1 MEKSWLTISRNL
13 EAYTDGINLF
23 LDQAVANGVGPD
35 KFRCPYKRC
44 CNRYTFVRKTI
55 VEHLVLY
62 DMDKDYKNA
71 SWRHHGE
78 SFMGE
83 QNIGIGEEGVGPSI
97 ETGDQ
102 LTGIHDVLNDVFVQP
117 LTEEGIGPST
127 EPLSKEGRPKE
138 VETFFKLLE
147 EADQDLWPGC
157 KEFKKLEAVVRLYQI
172 KCLARMPD
180 GIFTTL
186 LELIKKMLPDGDCLP
201 ESCYKAKKLIND
213 LGLTY
218 VKIDACPNNCMIYW
232 KETAELTACSVCG
245 ESRYKNVNEVD
256 GSRKKIAAK
265 FGSEIRNVRLGL
277 ASDGFNPFGK
287 MRQDHST
294 WPVVLSVYNLPPWMC
309 MKQPN
314 LLLSLLI
321 PGPRSLGK
329 EIDVY
334 MRLLIDEL
342 NELWEVGTP
351 TYDAYSN
358 QNFTMKAAVLW
369 TISDFPA
376 YGMLSGWSTHG
387 YKACPHCM
395 HDKESIYLPAS
406 RKICYLGHRR
416 FIPADHRFRRKTT
429 IFNGRREHRS
439 APRQW
444 TGLQCLEELCTLRFT
459 FGKPK
464 KHTSVGQR
472 RKRTESSTSSK
483 SQWKKKSIFYEL
495 PYWRHMLI
503 RHNLDVMHIEK
514 NICDNIVGTLL
525 DMDKKSKDG
534 LAARADL
541 EILNIRHGQHPRRE
555 GNRTF
560 RPPTLFTLKRE
571 EKTAFCE
578 VLSTIRV
585 PDGYSSNLSQC
596 VHVNER
602 KIHGLKSHD
611 CHVLMQQLLPLAI
624 RAVLPKSVTMIL
636 LELSAIFRQLCSK
649 KESEEGFKQLNSRI
663 ALTLCQLEK
672 IFPPAFFTVMMH
684 LPVHLAD
691 ETAIA
696 GPVPYRWMYPIERY
710 LQTLKR
716 YVRNM
721 GHPEGSIAEAYLVD
735 ECLSFCS
742 LYLRDVESR
751 RTRRGRNEDGI
762 GRGVSG
768 GLSIFHSK
776 GCYMGSGE
784 NVELELN
791 VLDQCH
797 RYILNNC
804 DEVSPFRRQHEEF
817 LKNQHRRARLTM
829 RQIKELSKK
838 EFPEWFRQHINSRCH
853 ANDNLMSEDLCWL
866 ANYPSRVVT
875 KYKSHIIHGFRFRTK
890 SVDDKHK
897 NQNCGVF
904 VPANV
909 PGAIGQVNCYGRV
922 IDMFEVR
929 YCGPT
934 EAGDRGRAVM
944 LFKCEWVNSES
955 PRGMKTDQYG
965 FTLVNFNRLGFKE
978 DPFILASQ
986 ALQAF
991 YVEDTIEKDWH
1002 VVVRT
1007 QPRDLFDVLEDND
1020 ALDDYAIPDLD
1031 DRLLDNENLQ
1041 TRVGVEETHFH
1052 EVLPLPT
1059 QFPDF
1064 VNAADDLTEDEM
1076 E

>member
-1 MEKSWLTISRNL
+1 
-13 EAYTDGINLF
+13 
-23 LDQAVANGVGPD
+23 
-35 KFRCPYKRC
+35 
-44 CNRYTFVRKTI
+44 
-55 VEHLVLY
+55 
-62 DMDKDYKNA
+62 
-71 SWRHHGE
+71 
-78 SFMGE
+78 
-83 QNIGIGEEGVGPSI
+83 
-97 ETGDQ
+97 
-102 LTGIHDVLNDVFVQP
+102 
-117 LTEEGIGPST
+117 
-127 EPLSKEGRPKE
+127 
-138 VETFFKLLE
+138 
-147 EADQDLWPGC
+147 
-157 KEFKKLEAVVRLYQI
+157 
-172 KCLARMPD
+172 MPD
-180 GIFTTL
+180 DIFTTL
-186 LELIKKMLPDGDCLP
+186 LELIKRMLPEGDCLP
-201 ESCYKAKKLIND
+201 ESYTSD
-213 LGLTY
+213 LT
-218 VKIDACPNNCMIYW
+218 V
-232 KETAELTACSVCG
+232 CSVCG
-245 ESRYKNVNEVD
+245 ESRYKVTNAAD
-256 GSRKKIAAK
+256 RSRKKIAAK
-265 FGSEIRNVRLGL
+265 VMWYFPLKSRLQRFFMSKHTAEHMRWHAIECPKDEFMRHPSDSPAWKHLDNLYPDFASEIRNVRLGL

-287 MRQDHST
+287 MRNDHST

-321 PGPRSLGK
+321 PGPRSPGK

-334 MRLLIDEL
+334 MRPLIDEL

-358 QNFTMKAAVLW
+358 QSFMMKAAVLW

-406 RKICYLGHRR
+406 RKICYMGHQR
-416 FIPADHRFRRKTT
+416 FLEDNHRFRRQTT
-429 IFNGRREHRS
+429 AFNGRREHRS

-464 KHTSVGQR
+464 KNASVGQR
-472 RKRTESSTSSK
+472 RKRTSSSTIGNSH
-483 SQWKKKSIFYEL
+483 L
-495 PYWRHMLI
+495 
-503 RHNLDVMHIEK
+503 
-514 NICDNIVGTLL
+514 VGTLL
-525 DMDKKSKDG
+525 GIEKCKDG

-541 EILNIRHGQHPRRE
+541 EVLNIRRSQHPRRE

-560 RPPTLFTLKRE
+560 LPPALFTLKRE
-571 EKTAFCE
+571 EKTAFCN

-585 PDGYSSNLSQC
+585 PDGYSSNLSPC

-624 RAVLPKSVTMIL
+624 RPVLPKAVTMVL

-649 KESEEGFKQLNSRI
+649 KESEEGFKELSSRI

-672 IFPPAFFTVMMH
+672 IFPPAFFDIMVH

-691 ETAIA
+691 EAALA
-696 GPVPYRWMYPIERY
+696 GHVPYRWMYPIERY

-716 YVRNM
+716 NVRNK
-721 GHPEGSIAEAYLVD
+721 GRPEGFMAEANLVD

-742 LYLRDVESR
+742 MYLTGVESR
-751 RTRRGRNEDGI
+751 RNRRGRNEDGI

-768 GLSIFHSK
+768 RLSIFDSK

-784 NVELELN
+784 HVELDLN
-791 VLDQCH
+791 TLDQCH

-804 DEVSPFRRQHEEF
+804 DEVNPFRSQHEEF
-817 LKNQHRRARLTM
+817 LKTKHRRERLTM

-838 EFPEWFRQHINSRCH
+838 EFPEWFKQHMNSSYH
-853 ANDNLMSEDLCWL
+853 ANDTLISEDLHWL
-866 ANYPSRVVT
+866 ANYPSRVVSR
-875 KYKSHIIHGFRFRTK
+875 YKSHIVHGFRFRIK

-922 IDMFEVR
+922 VDMFEVK

-934 EAGDRGRAVM
+934 EAEDRGRAVM

-965 FTLVNFNRLGFKE
+965 FTMVNFNQLGFKE
-978 DPFILASQ
+978 DHFILASQ

-1007 QPRDLFDVLEDND
+1007 QPRDLFDVLEDSD
-1020 ALDDYAIPDLD
+1020 AIDDYAIPNLD
-1031 DRLLDNENLQ
+1031 DRILDNENFH
-1041 TRVGVEETHFH
+1041 TRVGVEETPFL
-1052 EVLPLPT
+1052 ESLALPT
-1059 QFPDF
+1059 EF
-1064 VNAADDLTEDEM
+1064 VNHANVDDELTDDEG

>member
-1 MEKSWLTISRNL
+1 M
-13 EAYTDGINLF
+13 
-23 LDQAVANGVGPD
+23 
-35 KFRCPYKRC
+35 
-44 CNRYTFVRKTI
+44 
-55 VEHLVLY
+55 
-62 DMDKDYKNA
+62 
-71 SWRHHGE
+71 
-78 SFMGE
+78 
-83 QNIGIGEEGVGPSI
+83 GIGEECVGPST
-97 ETGDQ
+97 ETGDH
-102 LTGIHDVLNDVFVQP
+102 LIGIHDVLNDVFVQP
-117 LTEEGIGPST
+117 LTEEGVGPST
-127 EPLSKEGRPKE
+127 EPLSGEGRPEE

-157 KEFKKLEAVVRLYQI
+157 KELKKLEAVARLYQI
-172 KCLARMPD
+172 KCLERMSD
-180 GIFTTL
+180 EIFTTL

-232 KETAELTACSVCG
+232 KDTAELTWLYMSKHTAEHMRWHVTECP
-245 ESRYKNVNEVD
+245 KD
-256 GSRKKIAAK
+256 GFMRHPSDSPAWKHLD
-265 FGSEIRNVRLGL
+265 NLYPD
-277 ASDGFNPFGK
+277 DGFNPFGK
-287 MRQDHST
+287 MRQDYST
-294 WPVVLSVYNLPPWMC
+294 WPVVLSIYNLPPWMC

-321 PGPRSLGK
+321 PGPRSSGK

-334 MRLLIDEL
+334 MRPLIDEL
-342 NELWEVGTP
+342 NELWEVGTH
-351 TYDAYSN
+351 TYDVYSN
-358 QNFTMKAAVLW
+358 QTFKMKAAVLW

-406 RKICYLGHRR
+406 RKISYLGHRR
-416 FIPADHRFRRKTT
+416 FLPIDHRFRRQTT
-429 IFNGRREHRS
+429 SFNGQREHCS

-444 TGLQCLEELCTLRFT
+444 TGLQCLEELSTLRST

-464 KHTSVGQR
+464 KDASVGQR

-483 SQWKKKSIFYEL
+483 SQWKKKSFFYEL
-495 PYWRHMLI
+495 PYWRHLLI

-514 NICDNIVGTLL
+514 NICDNVVGTLL
-525 DMDKKSKDG
+525 DIDKKSNDG

-541 EILNIRHGQHPRRE
+541 EILNIRPRQHPRRE

-560 RPPTLFTLKRE
+560 RPPALFTLKRE

-578 VLSTIRV
+578 VLSTIWV
-585 PDGYSSNLSQC
+585 PDGYSSNVSRC

-672 IFPPAFFTVMMH
+672 IFSPAFFDVMMH
-684 LPVHLAD
+684 LSVHLAD
-691 ETAIA
+691 EAAIA
-696 GPVPYRWMYPIERY
+696 GLVPYRWIYPIERF

-716 YVRNM
+716 YVRNK

-742 LYLRDVESR
+742 MYLRDVESR

-762 GRGVSG
+762 GSGVFG
-768 GLSIFHSK
+768 GLSIFDSK

-804 DEVSPFRRQHEEF
+804 DEVNPFRRQHEEF
-817 LKNQHRRARLTM
+817 LKNQHRRARLTV

-838 EFPEWFRQHINSRCH
+838 EFPEWFKQHINSICH
-853 ANDNLMSEDLCWL
+853 ANDILISEDLRWL

-897 NQNCGVF
+897 NQNCDVF

-922 IDMFEVR
+922 
-929 YCGPT
+929 
-934 EAGDRGRAVM
+934 RGRAVM
-944 LFKCEWVNSES
+944 LFKYEWVNSES
-955 PRGMKTDQYG
+955 SR
-965 FTLVNFNRLGFKE
+965 
-978 DPFILASQ
+978 
-986 ALQAF
+986 
-991 YVEDTIEKDWH
+991 
-1002 VVVRT
+1002 
-1007 QPRDLFDVLEDND
+1007 EDND
-1020 ALDDYAIPDLD
+1020 ALDDYVIPDLD
-1031 DRLLDNENLQ
+1031 DRVLDNENLH
-1041 TRVGVEETHFH
+1041 TRVDVEETHFH

-1064 VNAADDLTEDEM
+1064 VNADDDLTEDET

>member
-1 MEKSWLTISRNL
+1 MDKSWLTIPRNF
-13 EAYTDGINLF
+13 EAYTAGINLF
-23 LDQAVANGVGPD
+23 LDQAVANGVGPN
-35 KFRCPYKRC
+35 KFRCPCKRC
-44 CNRYTFVRKTI
+44 CNRYTFVRNTI
-55 VEHLVLY
+55 IEHLILY

-71 SWRHHGE
+71 CWRHHGE
-78 SFMGE
+78 QNIGE
-83 QNIGIGEEGVGPSI
+83 QNVAIGEE
-97 ETGDQ
+97 ETGDEVI
-102 LTGIHDVLNDVFVQP
+102 GMHDFLNDVFVQP
-117 LTEEGIGPST
+117 LTEEGVGPST
-127 EPLSKEGRPKE
+127 EPSIGEGRPEE
-138 VETFFKLLE
+138 VETFFRLLE

-172 KCLARMPD
+172 KCLAGMPD
-180 GIFTTL
+180 DIFTTL
-186 LELIKKMLPDGDCLP
+186 LELIKRMLPEGDCLP

-218 VKIDACPNNCMIYW
+218 VKIYACPNDCMIYW
-232 KETAELTACSVCG
+232 KDTSDLTVCSVCG
-245 ESRYKNVNEVD
+245 ESRYKVTNAAD
-256 GSRKKIAAK
+256 RSRKKIAAK
-265 FGSEIRNVRLGL
+265 GWPVMDLILLE
-277 ASDGFNPFGK
+277 K
-287 MRQDHST
+287 MRNDHST

-321 PGPRSLGK
+321 PGPRSPGK

-334 MRLLIDEL
+334 MRPLIDEL

-358 QNFTMKAAVLW
+358 QSFMMKAVVLW

-406 RKICYLGHRR
+406 RKICYMGHRQ
-416 FIPADHRFRRKTT
+416 FLEDNHRFRRQTT
-429 IFNGRREHRS
+429 AFNGRREHRS

-464 KHTSVGQR
+464 KNASVGQR
-472 RKRTESSTSSK
+472 RKRTSSSTSGN

-495 PYWRHMLI
+495 PYWRHLLI

-514 NICDNIVGTLL
+514 NICDSLVGTLL
-525 DMDKKSKDG
+525 GIEKSKDG

-541 EILNIRHGQHPRRE
+541 EVLNIRRSQHPRRE
-555 GNRTF
+555 GNKTF
-560 RPPTLFTLKRE
+560 LPPALFTLKRE
-571 EKTAFCE
+571 EKTAFCN

-585 PDGYSSNLSQC
+585 PDGYSSNLSRC

-624 RAVLPKSVTMIL
+624 RPVLPKAVAMVL
-636 LELSAIFRQLCSK
+636 LELSAIFRQLC
-649 KESEEGFKQLNSRI
+649 
-663 ALTLCQLEK
+663 TL
-672 IFPPAFFTVMMH
+672 AW
-684 LPVHLAD
+684 
-691 ETAIA
+691 
-696 GPVPYRWMYPIERY
+696 PVPYRWMYPIERY

-716 YVRNM
+716 NVRNK
-721 GHPEGSIAEAYLVD
+721 GRPEGSMAEANLVD

-742 LYLRDVESR
+742 MYLTGVESR
-751 RTRRGRNEDGI
+751 RNRRGRNEDGI

-768 GLSIFHSK
+768 GLSIFDSK

-784 NVELELN
+784 HVELDLN
-791 VLDQCH
+791 TLDQCH

-804 DEVSPFRRQHEEF
+804 DEVNPFRSQHEEF
-817 LKNQHRRARLTM
+817 LKTKHRRERLTM

-838 EFPEWFRQHINSRCH
+838 EFPEWFKQHMNSSYH
-853 ANDNLMSEDLCWL
+853 ANDTLISEDLHWL
-866 ANYPSRVVT
+866 TNYPSRVVSR
-875 KYKSHIIHGFRFRTK
+875 YKSHIVHG
-890 SVDDKHK
+890 V
-897 NQNCGVF
+897 V
-904 VPANV
+904 
-909 PGAIGQVNCYGRV
+909 
-922 IDMFEVR
+922 DMFEVK

-934 EAGDRGRAVM
+934 EAEDRGRAVM

-965 FTLVNFNRLGFKE
+965 FTMVNFNQLGFKE

-1007 QPRDLFDVLEDND
+1007 QPRDLFDVLEDSD
-1020 ALDDYAIPDLD
+1020 AIDDYAIPNLD
-1031 DRLLDNENLQ
+1031 DRILDNENFH
-1041 TRVGVEETHFH
+1041 TRVGVEETPFL
-1052 EVLPLPT
+1052 ESLALPT
-1059 QFPDF
+1059 EF
-1064 VNAADDLTEDEM
+1064 VNHANVDDELTDDEG

>member
-1 MEKSWLTISRNL
+1 MEKGWLTISRNL

-23 LDQAVANGVGPD
+23 LDQAIANGVGPD
-35 KFRCPYKRC
+35 KFRCPCKRC

-83 QNIGIGEEGVGPSI
+83 QNIGIREEGVGPSI

-102 LTGIHDVLNDVFVQP
+102 LTGIHDVINDVFVQP

-127 EPLSKEGRPKE
+127 EPLSREGRPKE

-232 KETAELTACSVCG
+232 KETAELTACSRLYMSKHTAEHMRWHATECP
-245 ESRYKNVNEVD
+245 KD
-256 GSRKKIAAK
+256 GFMRHPSDSPAWKHLDNLYPE
-265 FGSEIRNVRLGL
+265 FGSEIRN
-277 ASDGFNPFGK
+277 
-287 MRQDHST
+287 
-294 WPVVLSVYNLPPWMC
+294 
-309 MKQPN
+309 
-314 LLLSLLI
+314 
-321 PGPRSLGK
+321 
-329 EIDVY
+329 IDVY
-334 MRLLIDEL
+334 MRPLIDEL
-342 NELWEVGTP
+342 NELWDVGTP

-416 FIPADHRFRRKTT
+416 FLPADHRFRRQTT
-429 IFNGRREHRS
+429 TFNGRREHRS

-464 KHTSVGQR
+464 KNTSVGQR
-472 RKRTESSTSSK
+472 RKRTESSTNNK

-495 PYWRHMLI
+495 PYWRHLLI

-560 RPPTLFTLKRE
+560 RPPALFTLKRE

-585 PDGYSSNLSQC
+585 PDGYSSNLSRC

-672 IFPPAFFTVMMH
+672 IFPPAFFDVMMH

-691 ETAIA
+691 EAAIA

-784 NVELELN
+784 IVELELN

-797 RYILNNC
+797 KYILNNC
-804 DEVSPFRRQHEEF
+804 DEVNPFRRQHEEF

-853 ANDNLMSEDLCWL
+853 ANDNLISEDLRWL

-1041 TRVGVEETHFH
+1041 TRVGVEETPFH

-1059 QFPDF
+1059 QFHDF

>member
-1 MEKSWLTISRNL
+1 MDKSWLTIPRNF
-13 EAYTDGINLF
+13 EAYTAGINLF

-35 KFRCPYKRC
+35 KFRCPCKRC
-44 CNRYTFVRKTI
+44 CNRYSFVRNTI
-55 VEHLVLY
+55 IEHLILY

-71 SWRHHGE
+71 CWRHHGE
-78 SFMGE
+78 QNIGE
-83 QNIGIGEEGVGPSI
+83 QNVAIGEE
-97 ETGDQ
+97 ETGDEVI
-102 LTGIHDVLNDVFVQP
+102 GMHDFLNDVFVQP
-117 LTEEGIGPST
+117 LTEECVGPST
-127 EPLSKEGRPKE
+127 EPSIGEGRPEE
-138 VETFFKLLE
+138 VETFFRLLE
-147 EADQDLWPGC
+147 EAYQDLWPRC

-172 KCLARMPD
+172 KCLAGMPD
-180 GIFTTL
+180 EIFTTL
-186 LELIKKMLPDGDCLP
+186 LELIKRMLPEGDCLP

-218 VKIDACPNNCMIYW
+218 VKIDACPNDCMIYW
-232 KETAELTACSVCG
+232 KDTSELTVCSVCG
-245 ESRYKNVNEVD
+245 
-256 GSRKKIAAK
+256 
-265 FGSEIRNVRLGL
+265 
-277 ASDGFNPFGK
+277 
-287 MRQDHST
+287 
-294 WPVVLSVYNLPPWMC
+294 
-309 MKQPN
+309 
-314 LLLSLLI
+314 
-321 PGPRSLGK
+321 PRSPGK

-334 MRLLIDEL
+334 MRPLIDEL

-358 QNFTMKAAVLW
+358 QSFTMKAAILW

-406 RKICYLGHRR
+406 RKICYMGHRR
-416 FIPADHRFRRKTT
+416 FLEDNHRFRRQT
-429 IFNGRREHRS
+429 IAFNSSQEHRS

-464 KHTSVGQR
+464 KNASVGQR
-472 RKRTESSTSSK
+472 RKRTSSSTSGN

-495 PYWRHMLI
+495 PYWRHLLI

-514 NICDNIVGTLL
+514 NICDSVVGTLL
-525 DMDKKSKDG
+525 GIEKSKDE
-534 LAARADL
+534 LAARVDL
-541 EILNIRHGQHPRRE
+541 EVLNIRRSQHPRRE

-560 RPPTLFTLKRE
+560 LPPALFTLKRE
-571 EKTAFCE
+571 EKTAFCN

-585 PDGYSSNLSQC
+585 PDGYSSNLSRC

-624 RAVLPKSVTMIL
+624 RPVLPKVVTMVL

-649 KESEEGFKQLNSRI
+649 KESEEGFKELSSRI

-672 IFPPAFFTVMMH
+672 IFPPAFFDIMVH

-691 ETAIA
+691 EAALA

-716 YVRNM
+716 YVRNK
-721 GHPEGSIAEAYLVD
+721 GRPEGSIAEAYLVD
-735 ECLSFCS
+735 ECSSFCS
-742 LYLRDVESR
+742 MYLR
-751 RTRRGRNEDGI
+751 
-762 GRGVSG
+762 
-768 GLSIFHSK
+768 
-776 GCYMGSGE
+776 GE
-784 NVELELN
+784 HVELDLN
-791 VLDQCH
+791 ALDQCH

-804 DEVSPFRRQHEEF
+804 DEVNPFRSQHEEF
-817 LKNQHRRARLTM
+817 LKTKHRRERLTM

-838 EFPEWFRQHINSRCH
+838 KFPEWFKQHMNSSYH
-853 ANDNLMSEDLCWL
+853 ANDTLISQDLHWL
-866 ANYPSRVVT
+866 ANYPSRVVSR
-875 KYKSHIIHGFRFRTK
+875 YKSHVVYGFRFRIK

-904 VPANV
+904 VPVNV
-909 PGAIGQVNCYGRV
+909 SGAIGQVNCYGRV
-922 IDMFEVR
+922 VDMFEVK

-965 FTLVNFNRLGFKE
+965 FTMVNFNQLGFKE

-1002 VVVRT
+1002 VVV
-1007 QPRDLFDVLEDND
+1007 
-1020 ALDDYAIPDLD
+1020 
-1031 DRLLDNENLQ
+1031 
-1041 TRVGVEETHFH
+1041 
-1052 EVLPLPT
+1052 
-1059 QFPDF
+1059 
-1064 VNAADDLTEDEM
+1064 
-1076 E
+1076 

>member
-1 MEKSWLTISRNL
+1 
-13 EAYTDGINLF
+13 
-23 LDQAVANGVGPD
+23 
-35 KFRCPYKRC
+35 
-44 CNRYTFVRKTI
+44 
-55 VEHLVLY
+55 
-62 DMDKDYKNA
+62 
-71 SWRHHGE
+71 
-78 SFMGE
+78 
-83 QNIGIGEEGVGPSI
+83 
-97 ETGDQ
+97 
-102 LTGIHDVLNDVFVQP
+102 
-117 LTEEGIGPST
+117 
-127 EPLSKEGRPKE
+127 
-138 VETFFKLLE
+138 
-147 EADQDLWPGC
+147 
-157 KEFKKLEAVVRLYQI
+157 
-172 KCLARMPD
+172 MPD
-180 GIFTTL
+180 DIFTTL
-186 LELIKKMLPDGDCLP
+186 LELIKRMLPEGDCLP

-218 VKIDACPNNCMIYW
+218 VKIDACPNDCMIYW
-232 KETAELTACSVCG
+232 KDTSDLTVCSVCG
-245 ESRYKNVNEVD
+245 
-256 GSRKKIAAK
+256 
-265 FGSEIRNVRLGL
+265 
-277 ASDGFNPFGK
+277 
-287 MRQDHST
+287 
-294 WPVVLSVYNLPPWMC
+294 
-309 MKQPN
+309 
-314 LLLSLLI
+314 
-321 PGPRSLGK
+321 PRSPGK

-334 MRLLIDEL
+334 MRPLIDEL

-358 QNFTMKAAVLW
+358 QR
-369 TISDFPA
+369 
-376 YGMLSGWSTHG
+376 WSTHG

-406 RKICYLGHRR
+406 RKICYMRHRR
-416 FIPADHRFRRKTT
+416 FLEDNHRFRRQTT
-429 IFNGRREHRS
+429 AFNGRREHRS

-464 KHTSVGQR
+464 KNASVGQR
-472 RKRTESSTSSK
+472 RKRTSSSTSGN

-495 PYWRHMLI
+495 PYWRHLLI

-514 NICDNIVGTLL
+514 NICDSLVGTLL
-525 DMDKKSKDG
+525 GIEKSKDG

-541 EILNIRHGQHPRRE
+541 EVLNIRRSQHSRRE

-560 RPPTLFTLKRE
+560 LPPALFTLKRE
-571 EKTAFCE
+571 EKTAFCN

-585 PDGYSSNLSQC
+585 PDGYSSNLSRC

-624 RAVLPKSVTMIL
+624 RPVLPKAVTMVL

-649 KESEEGFKQLNSRI
+649 KKI

-672 IFPPAFFTVMMH
+672 IFPPAFFDIMVH

-691 ETAIA
+691 EAALA

-716 YVRNM
+716 NVRNK
-721 GHPEGSIAEAYLVD
+721 GRPEGSMAEANLVD

-742 LYLRDVESR
+742 MYL
-751 RTRRGRNEDGI
+751 T
-762 GRGVSG
+762 
-768 GLSIFHSK
+768 
-776 GCYMGSGE
+776 GE
-784 NVELELN
+784 HVELDLN
-791 VLDQCH
+791 TLDQCH

-804 DEVSPFRRQHEEF
+804 DEVNPFRSQHEEF
-817 LKNQHRRARLTM
+817 LKTKHRRERLTM

-838 EFPEWFRQHINSRCH
+838 EFPEWFKQHMNSSYH
-853 ANDNLMSEDLCWL
+853 ANDTLISEDLHWL
-866 ANYPSRVVT
+866 ANYPSRVVSR
-875 KYKSHIIHGFRFRTK
+875 YKSHIVHGFRFRIK

-922 IDMFEVR
+922 VDMFEVK

-934 EAGDRGRAVM
+934 EAEDRGRAVM

-965 FTLVNFNRLGFKE
+965 FTMVNFNQLGFKE

-1007 QPRDLFDVLEDND
+1007 QPRDLFDVLEDSD
-1020 ALDDYAIPDLD
+1020 AIDDYAIPNLD
-1031 DRLLDNENLQ
+1031 DRILDNENFH
-1041 TRVGVEETHFH
+1041 TRVGVEETPFL
-1052 EVLPLPT
+1052 ESLALPT
-1059 QFPDF
+1059 EF
-1064 VNAADDLTEDEM
+1064 VNHANVDDELTDDEG

>member
-1 MEKSWLTISRNL
+1 MDKSWLTIPRNF
-13 EAYTDGINLF
+13 EAYTAGINFF

-35 KFRCPYKRC
+35 KFRCPCKRC
-44 CNRYTFVRKTI
+44 CNRYTFVRNTI
-55 VEHLVLY
+55 IEHLILY

-71 SWRHHGE
+71 CWRHHGE
-78 SFMGE
+78 QNIGE
-83 QNIGIGEEGVGPSI
+83 QNVAIGEEETGDEVIGMHDFLNDVFLQPLTEEGVGPS
-97 ETGDQ
+97 
-102 LTGIHDVLNDVFVQP
+102 
-117 LTEEGIGPST
+117 T
-127 EPLSKEGRPKE
+127 EPSIGEGRLEE
-138 VETFFKLLE
+138 VETFFRLLE

-172 KCLARMPD
+172 KCLAGMSD
-180 GIFTTL
+180 DIFTTL
-186 LELIKKMLPDGDCLP
+186 LELIKRMLPEGDCLP

-218 VKIDACPNNCMIYW
+218 VKIDACPNDCMIYW
-232 KETAELTACSVCG
+232 KDTSDLTVCSVCG
-245 ESRYKNVNEVD
+245 ESRYKVTNAAD
-256 GSRKKIAAK
+256 RSRKKIAAK
-265 FGSEIRNVRLGL
+265 VMWYFPLKPRLQRFFMSKHTAEHMRWHAIECPKDEFMRHPSDSPAWKHLDNLYPDFASEIRNVRLGL
-277 ASDGFNPFGK
+277 ANDGFNPFGK
-287 MRQDHST
+287 MRNDHST
-294 WPVVLSVYNLPPWMC
+294 WP
-309 MKQPN
+309 QPN

-321 PGPRSLGK
+321 PGPRSPGK

-334 MRLLIDEL
+334 MRPLIDEL

-358 QNFTMKAAVLW
+358 QSFMMKAAVLW

-406 RKICYLGHRR
+406 RKICYMGHRR
-416 FIPADHRFRRKTT
+416 F
-429 IFNGRREHRS
+429 
-439 APRQW
+439 
-444 TGLQCLEELCTLRFT
+444 LEDN
-459 FGKPK
+459 
-464 KHTSVGQR
+464 H
-472 RKRTESSTSSK
+472 
-483 SQWKKKSIFYEL
+483 
-495 PYWRHMLI
+495 

-514 NICDNIVGTLL
+514 NICDSLVGTLL
-525 DMDKKSKDG
+525 GIEKSKDG

-541 EILNIRHGQHPRRE
+541 EVLNIRRSQHPRRE

-560 RPPTLFTLKRE
+560 LPPALFTLKRE
-571 EKTAFCE
+571 EKTAFCN

-585 PDGYSSNLSQC
+585 PDGYSSNLSRC
-596 VHVNER
+596 VHVNEQ

-624 RAVLPKSVTMIL
+624 RPVLPKAVTMVL

-649 KESEEGFKQLNSRI
+649 KESEEGFKELSSRI

-672 IFPPAFFTVMMH
+672 IFPPAFFDIMVH

-691 ETAIA
+691 EATLA
-696 GPVPYRWMYPIERY
+696 GSVPYRWMYPIERY

-716 YVRNM
+716 NVRNK
-721 GHPEGSIAEAYLVD
+721 GRPEGSMAEANLVD

-742 LYLRDVESR
+742 MYLTGVESR
-751 RTRRGRNEDGI
+751 RNRRGRNEDGI

-768 GLSIFHSK
+768 GLSIFDSK

-784 NVELELN
+784 HVELDLN
-791 VLDQCH
+791 TFDQCH

-804 DEVSPFRRQHEEF
+804 DEVNPFRSQHEEF
-817 LKNQHRRARLTM
+817 LKTKHRRERLTM

-838 EFPEWFRQHINSRCH
+838 EFPEWFKQHMNSSYN
-853 ANDNLMSEDLCWL
+853 ANDTLISEDLHWL
-866 ANYPSRVVT
+866 ANYPSRVVSR
-875 KYKSHIIHGFRFRTK
+875 YKSHIVHGFRFRIK

-909 PGAIGQVNCYGRV
+909 LGAIGQVNCYGRV
-922 IDMFEVR
+922 VDMFEVK

-934 EAGDRGRAVM
+934 EAEDRGRAVM

-965 FTLVNFNRLGFKE
+965 FTMVNFNQLGFKE

-1002 VVVRT
+1002 
-1007 QPRDLFDVLEDND
+1007 PRDLFDVLEDSD
-1020 ALDDYAIPDLD
+1020 AIDDYAIPNLD
-1031 DRLLDNENLQ
+1031 DRILDNENFH
-1041 TRVGVEETHFH
+1041 TRVGVEETPFL
-1052 EVLPLPT
+1052 ESLALPT
-1059 QFPDF
+1059 EF
-1064 VNAADDLTEDEM
+1064 VNHANVDDELTDDEG

>member
-1 MEKSWLTISRNL
+1 MKKSWLTVSRNL
-13 EAYTDGINLF
+13 ETYTDGINLF

-35 KFRCPYKRC
+35 KFRCPCKRC
-44 CNRYTFVRKTI
+44 CNQYTFVRKTI

-83 QNIGIGEEGVGPSI
+83 QNMGIGEEGVGPSI
-97 ETGDQ
+97 ETEDR
-102 LTGIHDVLNDVFVQP
+102 LTGIHDVLNEVFVQP

-127 EPLSKEGRPKE
+127 EPLSGEERPKE
-138 VETFFKLLE
+138 VETFKLLE
-147 EADQDLWPGC
+147 EAYQDLWPGC
-157 KEFKKLEAVVRLYQI
+157 KEFKKLEAIVRLYQI
-172 KCLARMPD
+172 KCIARMSD
-180 GIFTTL
+180 GIFTKL

-232 KETAELTACSVCG
+232 KETAELTACSRLYMSKHTAEHMRWHTTECP
-245 ESRYKNVNEVD
+245 KD
-256 GSRKKIAAK
+256 GFMRHPSDSPTWKHLDNLYPE

-277 ASDGFNPFGK
+277 ASDGFNLFGK

-294 WPVVLSVYNLPPWMC
+294 WPVVLSVYNLPLWMC

-321 PGPRSLGK
+321 PGPRSPGK

-334 MRLLIDEL
+334 MRPLIDEL

-351 TYDAYSN
+351 TYDAYFN
-358 QNFTMKAAVLW
+358 QNFPMKTAVLW

-416 FIPADHRFRRKTT
+416 FLPADHRFRRQTT
-429 IFNGRREHRS
+429 SFDGRREHRN

-444 TGLQCLEELCTLRFT
+444 TGLQCLEELCTLRFI

-464 KHTSVGQR
+464 KDTSVGQR

-495 PYWRHMLI
+495 PYWRHLLI

-514 NICDNIVGTLL
+514 NICDNVVGTLL

-560 RPPTLFTLKRE
+560 RPPALFTLKRE

-578 VLSTIRV
+578 VLATIRV
-585 PDGYSSNLSQC
+585 PDGYSSNLSRC

-649 KESEEGFKQLNSRI
+649 KESKEGFKQLNSRI

-672 IFPPAFFTVMMH
+672 IFPPAFFDVMMH

-691 ETAIA
+691 EAAIA
-696 GPVPYRWMYPIERY
+696 GPIQYRWMYPIERF
-710 LQTLKR
+710 LQTLKH
-716 YVRNM
+716 YVHNK
-721 GHPEGSIAEAYLVD
+721 GHPESSIAEAYLVD

-768 GLSIFHSK
+768 GLSIFSSK

-797 RYILNNC
+797 IYILNNC

-817 LKNQHRRARLTM
+817 LKNQHRRARLTI
-829 RQIKELSKK
+829 RQIKKLSKK

-853 ANDNLMSEDLCWL
+853 ANDNLISEDLRWL
-866 ANYPSRVVT
+866 ANYPRVVT

-922 IDMFEVR
+922 IDMF
-929 YCGPT
+929 
-934 EAGDRGRAVM
+934 
-944 LFKCEWVNSES
+944 K
-955 PRGMKTDQYG
+955 
-965 FTLVNFNRLGFKE
+965 
-978 DPFILASQ
+978 
-986 ALQAF
+986 
-991 YVEDTIEKDWH
+991 
-1002 VVVRT
+1002 
-1007 QPRDLFDVLEDND
+1007 PRDLFDVLEDND

-1031 DRLLDNENLQ
+1031 DRLLDNENLH
-1041 TRVGVEETHFH
+1041 TRVGVEETPFH

-1064 VNAADDLTEDEM
+1064 VNVVDDLTEDEM

>member
-1 MEKSWLTISRNL
+1 MEKSWLTIPRNF
-13 EAYTDGINLF
+13 EAYTAGINLF

-35 KFRCPYKRC
+35 KFRCPCKRC
-44 CNRYTFVRKTI
+44 CNRYTFVRNTI
-55 VEHLVLY
+55 IEHLILY

-71 SWRHHGE
+71 CWRHHGE
-78 SFMGE
+78 QNIGE
-83 QNIGIGEEGVGPSI
+83 QNVAIGEE
-97 ETGDQ
+97 ETGDEVI
-102 LTGIHDVLNDVFVQP
+102 GMHDFLNDVFVQP
-117 LTEEGIGPST
+117 LTEEGVGPST
-127 EPLSKEGRPKE
+127 EPSIGEGRPEE
-138 VETFFKLLE
+138 VETFFRLLE

-172 KCLARMPD
+172 KCLAGMPD
-180 GIFTTL
+180 DIFTTL
-186 LELIKKMLPDGDCLP
+186 LELIKRMLPEGDCLP

-218 VKIDACPNNCMIYW
+218 VKIDACPNDCMIYW
-232 KETAELTACSVCG
+232 KDTSDLTVCSVCG
-245 ESRYKNVNEVD
+245 ESRYKITNAAD
-256 GSRKKIAAK
+256 RSRKKIAAK
-265 FGSEIRNVRLGL
+265 VMWYFPLKPRLQRFFMSKHTAEHMRWHAVECPKDEFMRHPSDSPAWKHLDNLYPDFASEIRNVRLGL

-287 MRQDHST
+287 MRNDHST

-321 PGPRSLGK
+321 PGPRSPGK

-334 MRLLIDEL
+334 MRPLIDEL

-358 QNFTMKAAVLW
+358 QSFTMKAAVLW

-406 RKICYLGHRR
+406 CKICYMGHRR
-416 FIPADHRFRRKTT
+416 FLEDNHRFRRQTT
-429 IFNGRREHRS
+429 AFNGRREHRS

-464 KHTSVGQR
+464 KNASVGQR
-472 RKRTESSTSSK
+472 RKRTSSSTSGN
-483 SQWKKKSIFYEL
+483 SQWKKKYIFYEL
-495 PYWRHMLI
+495 PYWRHLLI

-514 NICDNIVGTLL
+514 NICDSVVGTLL
-525 DMDKKSKDG
+525 GIEKSKDG

-541 EILNIRHGQHPRRE
+541 E
-555 GNRTF
+555 
-560 RPPTLFTLKRE
+560 
-571 EKTAFCE
+571 
-578 VLSTIRV
+578 
-585 PDGYSSNLSQC
+585 
-596 VHVNER
+596 
-602 KIHGLKSHD
+602 
-611 CHVLMQQLLPLAI
+611 QLLPLAI
-624 RAVLPKSVTMIL
+624 RPVLPKAVTMVL

-649 KESEEGFKQLNSRI
+649 KESEEGFKELSSRI

-672 IFPPAFFTVMMH
+672 IFPPAFFDIMVH

-691 ETAIA
+691 EAALA

-716 YVRNM
+716 YVRNK
-721 GHPEGSIAEAYLVD
+721 GRPEGSIAEAYLVD

-742 LYLRDVESR
+742 MYLRGVESR

-762 GRGVSG
+762 GRGVSD
-768 GLSIFHSK
+768 GLSIFDSK

-784 NVELELN
+784 HVELDLN
-791 VLDQCH
+791 ALDQCH

-804 DEVSPFRRQHEEF
+804 DEVNPFRSQHEEF
-817 LKNQHRRARLTM
+817 LKTKHRRERLTM

-838 EFPEWFRQHINSRCH
+838 EFPEWFKQHMNSSYH
-853 ANDNLMSEDLCWL
+853 ANDTLISEDLHWL
-866 ANYPSRVVT
+866 ANYPSRVVSR
-875 KYKSHIIHGFRFRTK
+875 YKSHIVHGFRFRIK

-922 IDMFEVR
+922 VDMFEVK

-944 LFKCEWVNSES
+944 LFNCEWVNSES

-965 FTLVNFNRLGFKE
+965 FTMVNFNQLGFKE

-1007 QPRDLFDVLEDND
+1007 QPRDLFDVLEDSD
-1020 ALDDYAIPDLD
+1020 AIDDYAIPNLD
-1031 DRLLDNENLQ
+1031 DRILDNENFH
-1041 TRVGVEETHFH
+1041 TRVGVEETPFL
-1052 EVLPLPT
+1052 ESLALPT
-1059 QFPDF
+1059 EF
-1064 VNAADDLTEDEM
+1064 VNHANVDDELTDDDGE
-1076 E
+1076 

>member
-1 MEKSWLTISRNL
+1 MDKSWLTIPRNF
-13 EAYTDGINLF
+13 EAYTAGINSF

-35 KFRCPYKRC
+35 KFRCPCKRC
-44 CNRYTFVRKTI
+44 CNRYTFVRNTI
-55 VEHLVLY
+55 VEHLILY

-71 SWRHHGE
+71 WWRHHGE
-78 SFMGE
+78 QNIGE
-83 QNIGIGEEGVGPSI
+83 QNMAIGEE
-97 ETGDQ
+97 ETGDEVI
-102 LTGIHDVLNDVFVQP
+102 GMHDFLNDVFVQP
-117 LTEEGIGPST
+117 LTEEGVGPST
-127 EPLSKEGRPKE
+127 EPPIREGRPEE
-138 VETFFKLLE
+138 VETFFRLLE
-147 EADQDLWPGC
+147 EADQDLWPDSPAW
-157 KEFKKLEAVVRLYQI
+157 KHLDNIY
-172 KCLARMPD
+172 PD
-180 GIFTTL
+180 F
-186 LELIKKMLPDGDCLP
+186 
-201 ESCYKAKKLIND
+201 A
-213 LGLTY
+213 
-218 VKIDACPNNCMIYW
+218 
-232 KETAELTACSVCG
+232 
-245 ESRYKNVNEVD
+245 
-256 GSRKKIAAK
+256 
-265 FGSEIRNVRLGL
+265 SEIRNVRLGL

-287 MRQDHST
+287 MRNDHST

-321 PGPRSLGK
+321 PGPRSPGK
-329 EIDVY
+329 DIDVY
-334 MRLLIDEL
+334 MRPLIDEL

-358 QNFTMKAAVLW
+358 QSFTMKAAVLW
-369 TISDFPA
+369 TISYFPA

-406 RKICYLGHRR
+406 RKICYMGHRR
-416 FIPADHRFRRKTT
+416 FLEDNHRFRRQT
-429 IFNGRREHRS
+429 IAFNGRREHRS

-444 TGLQCLEELCTLRFT
+444 TGLQCLEELSTLRFT
-459 FGKPK
+459 FGKPNK
-464 KHTSVGQR
+464 DASVGQR
-472 RKRTESSTSSK
+472 RRRTSSSTSS
-483 SQWKKKSIFYEL
+483 
-495 PYWRHMLI
+495 
-503 RHNLDVMHIEK
+503 NNIE
-514 NICDNIVGTLL
+514 
-525 DMDKKSKDG
+525 KSKDG

-541 EILNIRHGQHPRRE
+541 EFLNIRRSQHPRRE

-560 RPPTLFTLKRE
+560 RPPALFTLNRE
-571 EKTAFCE
+571 EKTAFCK

-585 PDGYSSNLSQC
+585 PDGYSSNLSRC

-624 RAVLPKSVTMIL
+624 RPVLPKAVTMVL

-649 KESEEGFKQLNSRI
+649 KETEEGFKQLNSRI

-672 IFPPAFFTVMMH
+672 IFPPAFFDIMMH

-691 ETAIA
+691 EAALA

-716 YVRNM
+716 YVRNK
-721 GHPEGSIAEAYLVD
+721 GRPEGSIAEAYLVD

-742 LYLRDVESR
+742 MYLRDVESR

-768 GLSIFHSK
+768 GLSIFDSK

-784 NVELELN
+784 TVELDLN

-797 RYILNNC
+797 KYILNNC

-817 LKNQHRRARLTM
+817 LKTKHRRERLTM

-838 EFPEWFRQHINSRCH
+838 EFLEWFKQHMNSRCQ
-853 ANDNLMSEDLCWL
+853 ANDTLISQDLYWL
-866 ANYPSRVVT
+866 ANYPSRVVSR
-875 KYKSHIIHGFRFRTK
+875 YKSHI
-890 SVDDKHK
+890 HK

-909 PGAIGQVNCYGRV
+909 PGALGQVNCYGRV
-922 IDMFEVR
+922 VEMFEVK

-965 FTLVNFNRLGFKE
+965 FTMVNFNQLGFKE

-1007 QPRDLFDVLEDND
+1007 QPRDLFDVLEDSD
-1020 ALDDYAIPDLD
+1020 AVDDYAIPNLD
-1031 DRLLDNENLQ
+1031 DRILDNENFH
-1041 TRVGVEETHFH
+1041 TRVGVEETPFL
-1052 EVLPLPT
+1052 ESLPLPT
-1059 QFPDF
+1059 ELFNQ
-1064 VNAADDLTEDEM
+1064 VNADDELTDDDRE
-1076 E
+1076 